1 MLLPDCRQDEYYN
14 YDFLSDADKEHVDG
28 FDLCVEVM
36 RNALQNAEDMDFEG
50 LDVRPSDISAVAAAI
65 GENLDRICEAERDE
79 LITGLIDDMDD
90 DEFNRNRA
98 AAIARNG
105 REHYFDT
112 QHFAC
117 TGKKIFHDEERTGD
131 HRDSQG

>member
-1 MLLPDCRQDEYYN
+1 MLIPDCRQDEYYN
-14 YDFLSDADKEHVDG
+14 YDFLCDADKEHVDG
-28 FDLCVEVM
+28 FDLCIEVM

-90 DEFNRNRA
+90 DEFKRLRA
-98 AAIARNG
+98 EAIAANG
-105 REHYFDT
+105 KDNYFDT
-112 QHFAC
+112 RHFAT
-117 TGKKIFHDEERTGD
+117 TGEKVFHDD
-131 HRDSQG
+131 KP